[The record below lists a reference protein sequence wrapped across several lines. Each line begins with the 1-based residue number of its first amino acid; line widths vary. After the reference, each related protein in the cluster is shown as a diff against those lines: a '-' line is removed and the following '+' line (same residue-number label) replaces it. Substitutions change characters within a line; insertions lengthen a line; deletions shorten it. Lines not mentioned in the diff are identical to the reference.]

1 VQNIIRKTWIWCA
14 FGVLGASLA
23 VKAAEGL
30 RILPIVHDQTVM
42 VSFELADSYTPEVH
56 EAIASGLRTTFTYD
70 VELRMHVPVWMDRT
84 IVSSVITVSDQYDN
98 LTRRHT
104 LSRTTDGHEQ
114 SVVTEDE
121 AVVRQWLTHVDRL
134 ELCDTARMDQNRDY
148 YVRISARAR
157 PRGADLLGW
166 ANAVTG
172 QAIFTYVP

>member
-1 VQNIIRKTWIWCA
+1 MRRTWIWCA
-14 FGVLGASLA
+14 FGVLVASLA
-23 VKAAEGL
+23 VKAAESL
-30 RILPIVHDQTVM
+30 RIQPIVHDEKVM
-42 VSFELADSYTPEVH
+42 VSFELADSYSSEVH

-70 VELRMHVPVWMDRT
+70 VELRMVVPVWMDRT
-84 IVSSVITVSDQYDN
+84 IVASVVAISDQYDN

-104 LSRTTDGHEQ
+104 LSRTIDGRVEQ
-114 SVVTEDE
+114 SVTEDE
-121 AVVRQWLTHVDRL
+121 DVVRQWLTHVDRL
-134 ELCDTARMDQNRDY
+134 ELCDTVRMDQNRDY

>member
-1 VQNIIRKTWIWCA
+1 MQKIIRRTWIWCVVGFLA
-14 FGVLGASLA
+14 ASLT
-23 VKAAEGL
+23 VTAAEGL
-30 RILPIVHDQTVM
+30 RILPIVHDQKVM
-42 VSFELADSYTPEVH
+42 VSFDLNDSYTSEVH

-70 VELRMHVPVWMDRT
+70 VELRMVVPVWMDRT
-84 IVSSVITVSDQYDN
+84 VVISVVAISDQYDN

-104 LSRTTDGHEQ
+104 LSRTIDGRVEEF
-114 SVVTEDE
+114 VTEDE

-134 ELCDTARMDQNRDY
+134 ELCETVRMDENRDY